1 MNEIEEFLS
10 NEITLNKKENWSKL
24 DKTTRIS
31 RLNDFAIIYCEKNKL
46 RSEEILTKLQDFLKT
61 KLNQRRL
68 ISTKDVVYDLDRQ
81 VIASIPNLVFV
92 NDNFVLN
99 RNDKRTSTVKSLT
112 PSKKN

>member
-1 MNEIEEFLS
+1 MNEIEQFLS

-46 RSEEILTKLQDFLKT
+46 RSEEILTRLQDFLKT

-81 VIASIPNLVFV
+81 VITSIPNLVFV

-112 PSKKN
+112 PTKKN

>member
-1 MNEIEEFLS
+1 MNEIEQFLT

-46 RSEEILTKLQDFLKT
+46 RSEEILTRLQDFLKT

-81 VIASIPNLVFV
+81 VITSIPNLVFV

-112 PSKKN
+112 PTKKN

>member
-46 RSEEILTKLQDFLKT
+46 RSEELLTKLQDFLKT

-68 ISTKDVVYDLDRQ
+68 ISTKDVVYDVDRQ
-81 VIASIPNLVFV
+81 VITSIPNLVFV

-112 PSKKN
+112 PTKKN